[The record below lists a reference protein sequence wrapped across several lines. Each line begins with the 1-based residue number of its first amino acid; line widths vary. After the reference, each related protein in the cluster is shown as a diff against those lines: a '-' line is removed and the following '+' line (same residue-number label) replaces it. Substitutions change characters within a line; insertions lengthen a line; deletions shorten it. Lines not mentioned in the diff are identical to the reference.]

1 MAASDGREAI
11 EVFRREGET
20 IDLVLMDL
28 DMPELDG
35 HAAMIEMRRLRPET
49 RVVFLTGF
57 VTDTR
62 KRELYES
69 GASAVLSK
77 PCDAVTLR
85 DALATA
91 LAVGSN
97 IAQTFVPPQAR

>member
-1 MAASDGREAI
+1 M
-11 EVFRREGET
+11 FKREGET

-35 HAAMIEMRRLRPET
+35 HGAMVEMRRLRPET

-62 KRELYES
+62 KRELYDS
-69 GASAVLSK
+69 GASAVLNK
-77 PCDAVTLR
+77 PCDAATLR
-85 DALATA
+85 DALVTA
-91 LAVGSN
+91 LSVRGN
-97 IAQTFVPPQAR
+97 VAQAFVPPDTR